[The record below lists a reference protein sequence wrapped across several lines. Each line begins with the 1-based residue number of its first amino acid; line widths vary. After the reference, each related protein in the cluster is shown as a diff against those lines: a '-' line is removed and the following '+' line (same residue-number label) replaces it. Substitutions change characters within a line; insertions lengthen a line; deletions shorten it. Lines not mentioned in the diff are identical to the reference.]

1 MFKLVA
7 SLALIAGVLTGC
19 ASAPPLNTP
28 SGRPEVFIAGARP
41 QQVIDTVIARAAAKG
56 SRIKAVTAYSVTMAR
71 TQENMMVA
79 LAYGSRYDRFP
90 ESRATITV
98 VGTPTG
104 TTAYAAMEM
113 VTNPGSAFERANDIT
128 DVAGGA
134 LQELLVDISATIRAN
149 R

>member
-1 MFKLVA
+1 MLKLVA

-19 ASAPPLNTP
+19 AAAPPLNTP

-56 SRIKAVTAYSVTMAR
+56 SKIKAVTAYSVTIAR
-71 TQENMMVA
+71 TQDNMLSA

-90 ESRATITV
+90 ESRSTVTV

-104 TTAYAAMEM
+104 TIAYAAVEM
-113 VTNPGSAFERANDIT
+113 VTNPGSAFEKTNDIT

-134 LQELLVDISATIRAN
+134 LQASLEEVAATVRAN